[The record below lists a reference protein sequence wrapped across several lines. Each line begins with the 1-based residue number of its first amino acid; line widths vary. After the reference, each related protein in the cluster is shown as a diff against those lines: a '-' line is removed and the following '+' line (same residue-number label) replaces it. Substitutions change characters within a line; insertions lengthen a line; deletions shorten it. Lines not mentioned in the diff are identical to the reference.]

1 MYHRPVGTAGRVG
14 SNTNNRNGLSYHQ
27 NENLIHRGKN
37 QIQLKPTKKNNIAS
51 TNGKSILRSTSQT
64 PAAKKGFNRRRAL
77 GDISNKKGD
86 GFSVQVVIQEKS
98 KPQQNEL
105 KSRSTNIFSTKNNS
119 TTKKKQSNKNVNS
132 LLPEIQ
138 TTLIP
143 RANRVSSTQKAH
155 LAIFSEQLKPSQPQR
170 FTKQPTND
178 RAITAN
184 SFEQVPSFITTN
196 QVQQQSFKEETVP
209 DIELPAGRTWK
220 EQLENELKD
229 EDDLASTSSIDS
241 ILNLEGHS
249 SPMSMWDGM
258 REAYLKREKEEAEN
272 EDKQVQEQIQVM
284 MEREREEVEN
294 SLDHL
299 YSVIDNFDI
308 FSDCNRDVN
317 AIILE
322 EEQNILD
329 SLLCDTYA
337 EDDFLFAL

>member
-1 MYHRPVGTAGRVG
+1 MYHRSVATTGRVG
-14 SNTNNRNGLSYHQ
+14 SNTNNRNGLSYQQ

-37 QIQLKPTKKNNIAS
+37 QNQLKPTKTNNS
-51 TNGKSILRSTSQT
+51 TSANGKSILRSTSQT
-64 PAAKKGFNRRRAL
+64 PAAKKGCNRRRAL

-86 GFSVQVVIQEKS
+86 CFSVVIQEKS
-98 KPQQNEL
+98 KPQQNEVL
-105 KSRSTNIFSTKNNS
+105 KSRSTNIFSTTNNS
-119 TTKKKQSNKNVNS
+119 TTKKKLSNKNANS

-155 LAIFSEQLKPSQPQR
+155 LAIFSEQLKPSQSQR
-170 FTKQPTND
+170 FTKQPIND

-241 ILNLEGHS
+241 ILNLGGHS

-258 REAYLKREKEEAEN
+258 REAHLKREKEEAEN

-299 YSVIDNFDI
+299 YDVIDNLDI

-322 EEQNILD
+322 EERNIPD
-329 SLLCDTYA
+329 SLLCDAYA
-337 EDDFLFAL
+337 DNDFLFALC